1 MKNKKLDTLG
11 KRIANARK
19 DAGLTQSEVADKLNV
34 SFQAVSLWEADETTP
49 TTWNLI
55 ELAKLLG
62 VSVSSLV
69 ENRGDYIFKTQDH
82 IFDLEHMASF
92 IRHTARAKEMH
103 NTLKALDFAIKAH
116 EGQTRK
122 NTDLPYIY
130 HPLNLACH
138 CFALKI
144 EEDDVVAACL
154 LHDVVEDCGY
164 KKEELPVD
172 DDIKEL
178 VALLSHTKE
187 DNRDEMVKKYFKGI
201 SKNAK
206 AALVKCLDRCNN
218 LTTMSWG
225 LSREKIYRYINE
237 TETYILPLLTIV
249 KKEPKYYNAAWL
261 LRYQIESMLDIYKRL
276 M

>member
-19 DAGLTQSEVADKLNV
+19 EAGLTQSEVADKLNV

-69 ENRGDYIFKTQDH
+69 ENRGNYIFKTKDH

-122 NTDLPYIY
+122 NIDLPYIY

-138 CFALKI
+138 CFTLKI

-154 LHDVVEDCGY
+154 LHDVIEDCGY
-164 KKEELPVD
+164 KKEDLPVD
-172 DDIKEL
+172 DDTTKL
-178 VALLSHTKE
+178 VVLLSHKK
-187 DNRDEMVKKYFKGI
+187 DGNHDENMKKYFDNL
-201 SKNAK
+201 SKNKK
-206 AALVKCLDRCNN
+206 AALIKCIDRCNN
-218 LTTMSWG
+218 LTTISWG
-225 LSREKIYRYINE
+225 LSRDRIYRYIKK

-261 LRYQIESMLDIYKRL
+261 LRYQMKAC
-276 M
+276 